1 MKLRL
6 ALTAIL
12 IAAAII
18 AALARAEA
26 APDDAARR
34 PVCLRVWSYTA
45 HRYVQMCPCPS
56 GWGSIATCQIYRP
69 VTRSSR

>member
-12 IAAAII
+12 IVAAIV

-26 APDDAARR
+26 APDDASR
-34 PVCLRVWSYTA
+34 PVCLRVWSYTT

-69 VTRSSR
+69 VTRYSR